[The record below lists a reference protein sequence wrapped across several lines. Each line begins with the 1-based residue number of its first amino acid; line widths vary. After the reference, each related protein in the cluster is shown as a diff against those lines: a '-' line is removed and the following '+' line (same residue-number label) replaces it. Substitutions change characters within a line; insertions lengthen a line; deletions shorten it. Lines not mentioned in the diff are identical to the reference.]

1 MKRTTLL
8 AAIPLI
14 FGVNAMAAEPV
25 VPDSTQALNKG
36 GLIVAVT
43 EPGAAAVN
51 TAWLLSN
58 QAIDS
63 RETPILLVLK
73 PETRTNTL
81 NSLKLVAA
89 DLPALIFLDSNG
101 KERVRVVGTA
111 PAAKVLEKNGASAA
125 SMN

>member
-1 MKRTTLL
+1 MKRITLV
-8 AAIPLI
+8 AALPLI
-14 FGVNAMAAEPV
+14 FGVNAMASEPV

-43 EPGAAAVN
+43 EPGAAAAS

-63 RETPILLVLK
+63 HETPILLVLK
-73 PETRTNTL
+73 PETRTSTL

-111 PAAKVLEKNGASAA
+111 PATKVLEKNSASAA